1 MKRERS
7 QVANFG
13 LPFVVGFSGLVCGL
27 SGTAWGQA
35 YPPDGPNI
43 PTITLNEGREGAAG
57 LEPLEVPPPHG
68 FDEQSIWNMK
78 VVGFNDAQGR
88 PSSDDGWIGEIL
100 VEDGIE
106 VSTRDRCWNGRFG
119 GVHAAAAADS
129 RGPPRRRFSSNLRN
143 VASAWPTIWSI
154 L

>member
-1 MKRERS
+1 M
-7 QVANFG
+7 
-13 LPFVVGFSGLVCGL
+13 GFSGLVCGL

-88 PSSDDGWIGEIL
+88 PSSDDGWIENQ
-100 VEDGIE
+100 
-106 VSTRDRCWNGRFG
+106 NGRYIVYMTSTG
-119 GVHAAAAADS
+119 GTMSNPMTGKTDNSGTSLIEATD
-129 RGPPRRRFSSNLRN
+129 PRHPIYLAN
-143 VASAWPTIWSI
+143 VPRITNNGELHFAV
-154 L
+154 